1 MKVKGE
7 GTVKEPSMA
16 LHAQQVF
23 RKLQMMKMLVLMA
36 ISGKAVT
43 HPDLSV
49 TPAHLHLQR

>member
-7 GTVKEPSMA
+7 GTVKEPSVA

-36 ISGKAVT
+36 ISGKAMT